1 MTSCPPCNE
10 NDCKMN
16 IDRIGFNATTVAVL
30 GAGATR
36 GAEFVKD
43 STGAEPPLDR
53 DFFTQA
59 QRLSTAK
66 PVGLVKTLIKD
77 VVNTFGQNF
86 SLTMEGYLTRLE
98 QMSHVLDDYKFRGRP
113 PTHKFARMRD
123 HFLQVLAALMDEAVG
138 TQPSCAFH
146 KRVVERWSDSD
157 TILSLNHDWLI

>member
-1 MTSCPPCNE
+1 MI
-10 NDCKMN
+10 
-16 IDRIGFNATTVAVL
+16 IDRIGFNATTVVVL

-36 GAEFVKD
+36 GAEFVKN
-43 STGAEPPLDR
+43 SMGAEPPLDR

-66 PVGLVKTLIKD
+66 PATLVRTLIKD
-77 VVNTFGQNF
+77 VVSTFGKNF

-113 PTHKFARMRD
+113 PTNEFVKMRA

-138 TQPSCAFH
+138 RDPQCAFH
-146 KRVVERWSDSD
+146 TRLVERLSAAD
-157 TILSLNHDWLI
+157 TILS